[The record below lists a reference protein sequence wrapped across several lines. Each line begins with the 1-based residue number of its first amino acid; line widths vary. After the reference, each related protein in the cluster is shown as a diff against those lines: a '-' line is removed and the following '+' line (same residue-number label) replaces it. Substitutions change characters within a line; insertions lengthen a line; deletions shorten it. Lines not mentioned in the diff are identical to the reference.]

1 MVVLIVAAII
11 QGAIES
17 YFRISAKQAALT
29 HGFDP
34 RIIGNYE
41 KNRGDKE
48 FRQFLICRLASGIER
63 NLSRNFRDCRCVLGQ
78 QTS

>member
-1 MVVLIVAAII
+1 MVVLVVAAVI

-34 RIIGNYE
+34 RIVGNYG
-41 KNRGDKE
+41 K
-48 FRQFLICRLASGIER
+48 S
-63 NLSRNFRDCRCVLGQ
+63 
-78 QTS
+78 